1 MQGKDFGVLP
11 KPLRS
16 WRSHTIGINV
26 VQRSGGTPQ
35 SNSLGDHTDVN
46 VFVDGRADS
55 SHVLPGTVSLGEA
68 LIWYG
73 TQLKLKGDP
82 T

>member
-1 MQGKDFGVLP
+1 MQARKGKGFTALP

-16 WRSHTIGINV
+16 FRSHTIGVNV
-26 VQRSGGTPQ
+26 LQRSDSKSEQT
-35 SNSLGDHTDVN
+35 TVN

-55 SHVLPGTVSLGEA
+55 SHQLPGTVSLGEA

-73 TQLKLKGDP
+73 TQLKLKGE
-82 T
+82 